1 MNAHRIPAPW
11 RLAPLA
17 VAVVTALAA
26 APMPA
31 RAAAPSDPTEAQVLY
46 ENALQAIAEGR
57 KDDASRTLMRVIE
70 KESLHAGAYLEVAL
84 IQCSLGHQEEAER
97 LFAIVETRFD
107 PSRPILELIAEA
119 RESGCDSWE
128 PARSTSVS
136 VSRGLDMNVNQ
147 GARNPSYIV
156 EQDGGQVV
164 LPLQDEFL
172 PQHDQYTGVSV
183 EHVRDLTPNGVTGF
197 VQFYGRRNDS
207 LRRYDSNSLYAGVDS
222 PYRFGAWPLRASGTV
237 GLTALGGRLYQR
249 QLQLQAR
256 VGVPAPLP
264 ASMALYVTGGVAR
277 NDYTTLSNFDSNTYD
292 LLGQLTW
299 RGDLTYASFSQ
310 GWQNDRALRE
320 RPGGDRHGYTS
331 TLLLRRPLW
340 GRVSGELSYSYQS
353 WKSSDAY
360 APGLINTVRD
370 QNTRVARAV
379 LSYPVARNQWLRL
392 ETRLVRNRENISIFQ
407 YDNRQ
412 IQLSWQWQVP

>member
-172 PQHDQYTGVSV
+172 PQHDQYTAVSV

-207 LRRYDSNSLYAGVDS
+207 LRRYDSNSLYAGMDS

-412 IQLSWQWQVP
+412 IQLSWQWQAP